1 MQITCPHC
9 QFSKDVDQ
17 KRIPRNPSQ
26 VDCPE
31 CQGIFYFSPEDG
43 ETLERPQP
51 ESARQTCPSCG
62 LEQPPGRSCVNCGIV
77 FAFYKDPPPPPQP
90 GAGQTASEFTFETA
104 EETIDT
110 EFASTPEQIPKAG
123 FWIRFVAI
131 FIDGIIFSILLMGV
145 SMVVMALMGQ
155 SFMEFMMVTGSGQI
169 GETQIQTMAAR
180 MSTDISM
187 TLLTLNGLYLLL
199 AILYFVVPTGRSGQT
214 LGKRVCGIRV
224 IRSEGER
231 GSIGFWRALLREII
245 GKWLSTLFFCIGY
258 LMAAFHRQKRAL
270 HDLVAGTYVIKSR

>member
-17 KRIPRNPSQ
+17 NRIPRNPSQ
-26 VDCPE
+26 VECPE
-31 CQGIFYFSPEDG
+31 CQRIFYFSPEEG
-43 ETLERPQP
+43 ETLEQPQP
-51 ESARQTCPSCG
+51 EATRQTCPSCG

-77 FAFYKDPPPPPQP
+77 FAFYEDQFPPQTGP
-90 GAGQTASEFTFETA
+90 GQTAGEFTFETA
-104 EETIDT
+104 EEPLDT
-110 EFASTPEQIPKAG
+110 DFAPTPEQIPKAG

-131 FIDGIIFSILLMGV
+131 FIDGIIFSILLLGL

-155 SFMEFMMVTGSGQI
+155 SFMEFMMVTGSGPI
-169 GETQIQTMAAR
+169 GDTQVQTMAAR
-180 MSTDISM
+180 MSTDIS
-187 TLLTLNGLYLLL
+187 TTILTLNGLYLLL

-224 IRSEGER
+224 IRSKGEL
-231 GSIGFWRALLREII
+231 GSIGFGRALLREII